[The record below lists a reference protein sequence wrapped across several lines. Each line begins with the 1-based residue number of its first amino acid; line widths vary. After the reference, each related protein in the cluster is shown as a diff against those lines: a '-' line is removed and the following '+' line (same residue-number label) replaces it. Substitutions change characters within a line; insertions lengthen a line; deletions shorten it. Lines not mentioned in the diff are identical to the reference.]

1 MNKSTQIRIMTIADY
16 DALYDLWLHIPGM
29 GLNTTDDSRE
39 GIAQYLK
46 RNPTTCFVA
55 EADGKLIGVIMAGH
69 DGRRGYIY
77 HTAVLPEYRKQ
88 GIAMALVDHAMQ
100 ALEAEGIHKTAL
112 VVFASNELGNGFW
125 EHIGFT
131 KREDLVYRNRNIHPL
146 EKINT

>member
-77 HTAVLPEYRKQ
+77 HTAVLPEHRKQ

>member
-1 MNKSTQIRIMTIADY
+1 MNESIQIRIMTIADY

>member
-55 EADGKLIGVIMAGH
+55 EAGGKLIGVIMAGH
-69 DGRRGYIY
+69 DGRRGFIY
-77 HTAVLPEYRKQ
+77 HTAVLPEHRKQ